1 GAEGGV
7 VAEVEDRES
16 AQVGDHVGSIHKRPA
31 PTRAR
36 PAPLSPDGV
45 PGRLSPVAGSL
56 ALGVAR
62 FLAACWLGGW
72 RRRVMRGRRRPAVSP
87 SAIRG
92 GERRPAPG
100 LLPSASDLPL
110 MTRRRT
116 GGRWGRQG
124 ASAAQPRQARAT
136 VPEGGVP

>member
-1 GAEGGV
+1 DHVAAVPEAVHPSADVGGVGAEGGV

-62 FLAACWLGGW
+62 FLVACWLGGW
-72 RRRVMRGRRRPAVSP
+72 RRWLSWPCAGACGYGLPALRARTSVSVECQALGLCGGLPRWRRCGGP
-87 SAIRG
+87 SSG
-92 GERRPAPG
+92 TP
-100 LLPSASDLPL
+100 
-110 MTRRRT
+110 
-116 GGRWGRQG
+116 
-124 ASAAQPRQARAT
+124 
-136 VPEGGVP
+136 